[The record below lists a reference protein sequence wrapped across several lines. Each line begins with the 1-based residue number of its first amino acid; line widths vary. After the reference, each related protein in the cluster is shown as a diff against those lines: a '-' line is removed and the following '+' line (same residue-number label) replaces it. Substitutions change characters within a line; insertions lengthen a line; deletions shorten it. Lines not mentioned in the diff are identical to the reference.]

1 MKPRQFKTVLGID
14 ISFSQINLALLRKDK
29 NDLKLLKAASCPV
42 PDGAVKDGNIEDA
55 TALAKA
61 IKQLKVRNKIR
72 ARHAALS
79 MVINPMM
86 TQILD
91 IPNNAWDNVG
101 QFVQNE
107 TKHYATLSMTK
118 IASDYCGIKSPSK
131 TNRRRAFVTAADSQ
145 KITTFVEALNKEGL
159 DIDAIEPFPVSY
171 IRACYAKN
179 IAEKFDQNLVFVLLR
194 DNILTLCVFKNQVL
208 DFIETEQYEADKL
221 NCEECFKWIVEKIN
235 ALLKFYKLKLCDKCD
250 KWKVNLVISISDKSI
265 KGEIESLA
273 TKLKTG
279 NLSYSFYQNT
289 PPVELEIKSLEE
301 AYLDTPIAN
310 AELSNKPSAI
320 AVGLAM
326 KLLNFSNCGLNI
338 NLLLPE
344 LVKAKPERKHTLII
358 ANIAAA
364 IFFLAVLSVGFFDMR
379 MKNIK
384 DGMKQKHGG
393 LLGSDIKSMLG
404 ENVPL
409 DEQIANT
416 AENYE
421 NMSTILN
428 TNFFARWDQILNE
441 IRYATPE
448 PVRIVNIF
456 SNDGL
461 RIILKGHAFSYES
474 IHLFV
479 QMLNESEYMKFVSLI
494 GTEKDSESSGLV
506 TYSISCSLVE

>member
-1 MKPRQFKTVLGID
+1 MKPQQLKTALGID
-14 ISFSQINLALLRKDK
+14 ISFSRINLALLRKDK
-29 NDLKLLKAASCPV
+29 KNLKLLKAASCPV
-42 PDGAVKDGNIEDA
+42 PDGAVKDGNIEDV

-61 IKQLKVRNKIR
+61 VKQLKVRNKIH
-72 ARHAALS
+72 AHHAALS
-79 MVINPMM
+79 MVVNPVM
-86 TQILD
+86 TQMLD
-91 IPNNAWDNVG
+91 IPNNAWDNVS

-107 TKHYATLSMTK
+107 IKQYATLSMTK
-118 IASDYCGIKSPSK
+118 IASDYCGIKSAGE
-131 TNRRRAFVTAADSQ
+131 TNRRRAFVAAADSQ
-145 KITTFVEALNKEGL
+145 KITMFVEALNKEGFN
-159 DIDAIEPFPVSY
+159 IDAIEPFPVSY

-221 NCEECFKWIVEKIN
+221 DCEECFKRMVEKVN

-250 KWKVNLVISISDKSI
+250 KWEVNLVVSISDKSI
-265 KGEIESLA
+265 KEKIESLA

-279 NLSYSFYQNT
+279 NLSYNFYQNT
-289 PPVELEIKSLEE
+289 PPVELKIKSLEE
-301 AYLDTPIAN
+301 AYLDTPIEN
-310 AELSNKPSAI
+310 AELSDKPSAI

-344 LVKAKPERKHTLII
+344 LVKAKPERKHTFII

-364 IFFLAVLSVGFFDMR
+364 ILVLAVLSIGFFNMR
-379 MKNIK
+379 VKNIK
-384 DGMKQKHGG
+384 DGMKQKHGR
-393 LLGSDIKSMLG
+393 LLGDEIKSMLSDNASLEEQLTNTT
-404 ENVPL
+404 ENL
-409 DEQIANT
+409 
-416 AENYE
+416 E
-421 NMSTILN
+421 NMSAILN
-428 TNFFARWDQILNE
+428 TDFFARWDQILNE

-461 RIILKGHAFSYES
+461 RIILKGYALSYES

>member
-1 MKPRQFKTVLGID
+1 
-14 ISFSQINLALLRKDK
+14 
-29 NDLKLLKAASCPV
+29 
-42 PDGAVKDGNIEDA
+42 
-55 TALAKA
+55 
-61 IKQLKVRNKIR
+61 
-72 ARHAALS
+72 
-79 MVINPMM
+79 M

-91 IPNNAWDNVG
+91 IPNNAWDNVS

-107 TKHYATLSMTK
+107 IKQYATLSMTK
-118 IASDYCGIKSPSK
+118 IASDYCGIKSPSEA
-131 TNRRRAFVTAADSQ
+131 NRRRAFVAAADSQ
-145 KITTFVEALNKEGL
+145 KITMFVEALNKEGL

-208 DFIETEQYEADKL
+208 DFIETEQYEADKR
-221 NCEECFKWIVEKIN
+221 NCEECFKWIVEKVN

-250 KWKVNLVISISDKSI
+250 KWEVNLVVSISDKSI
-265 KGEIESLA
+265 KEKIESLA

-279 NLSYSFYQNT
+279 NLSYNFYQNT
-289 PPVELEIKSLEE
+289 PPVELKIKSLEE

-310 AELSNKPSAI
+310 AELSDKPSAI
-320 AVGLAM
+320 AIGLAM

-344 LVKAKPERKHTLII
+344 LVKAKPERKYTFII

-364 IFFLAVLSVGFFDMR
+364 ILILAVLSIGFFDMR
-379 MKNIK
+379 VKNIK
-384 DGMKQKHGG
+384 DGMKQKHGR
-393 LLGSDIKSMLG
+393 LLSNEIKSMLG
-404 ENVPL
+404 NNASLE
-409 DEQIANT
+409 EQITNT
-416 AENYE
+416 AENFE
-421 NMSTILN
+421 NMSAILN

-461 RIILKGHAFSYES
+461 RIILKGHALSYES